1 MKDKIF
7 GVLQR
12 VGRSFM
18 LPIAILPVAGLLLG
32 IGGSFTNATMINAY
46 HLEAILGPGTLL
58 NGFLN
63 ILNSCGNVVFENL
76 PLLFAIGVAVGMAK
90 QEKEVAALAS
100 VIAFFIMHTAI
111 HALLVLSGRLVTAPE
126 VLDGAGNALAGMVGS
141 VEQTVGML
149 DGSVTKVLG
158 ISSLQMGVF
167 GGVIVGLGV
176 AALHNK
182 YYKIQLPQVLSFFGG
197 TRFVPI
203 VCSVAYIFVG
213 ILMYFVWPVI
223 QTGIYGLGALVN
235 SSGYVGTWIY
245 GIIERALIPFGL
257 HHVFYMP
264 FWQTAVGGQLE
275 VGGQMIYGAQ
285 NIFFA
290 QLAHVGEIAHFS
302 VNPGTRF
309 MTGKF
314 PFMIFGLPGAAL
326 AMYQVAKPEKKQAA
340 GGLLVSAA
348 LTAMLTGITEPL
360 EFTFIFVAP
369 FLYAV
374 HSVLAGAA
382 YMLMHILNVG
392 VGMTFSGG
400 IIDLVLFGI
409 LPGAG
414 KTSWYWIPVVGVA
427 YFAVYFFLFKFL
439 ILKFDLKTPGRD
451 DSEEVKLY
459 RRSDVDARKNSP
471 EGRAAVDERSQMI
484 LNGLGGRKNVVD
496 VDCCI
501 TRLRCTVNKPELVN
515 EALLKKTGAAGVI
528 KKGQGVQVIYGP
540 TVPNIKADLV
550 AYMPS
555 APDVEYQE
563 EESTAGNGAGSQ
575 ASGGQKTDMAGNPDA
590 GNKAAGSGA
599 EKADKKAPAGKK
611 VALYSPFTGKV
622 EPIEHAPDVTFAQKM
637 IGDGFMVMP
646 ASGEVLAPCDL
657 DVAFVFPTG
666 HAMGLKTAEG
676 TEFMLHIGVDTVKL
690 EGKGFEPQVKEG
702 DHVKR
707 GECLLKFDLE
717 YVKNNA
723 VSEACMVIYTA
734 LPEGAA
740 IVVPEERELKA
751 LDYAADLTGV

>member
-32 IGGSFTNATMINAY
+32 IGGSFTNATMIQAY
-46 HLEAILGPGTLL
+46 HLEAVLGPGTLL

-126 VLDGAGNALAGMVGS
+126 VMDAAGNALVGMVGS

-275 VGGQMIYGAQ
+275 VGGQMVYGAQ

-309 MTGKF
+309 MAGKF

-326 AMYQVAKPEKKQAA
+326 AMYQVSKPEKKQAA
-340 GGLLVSAA
+340 GGLLASAA

-382 YMLMHILNVG
+382 YMLMHIFGVG

-400 IIDLVLFGI
+400 IIDLALFGI

-414 KTSWYWIPVVGVA
+414 KTSWYWIPVVGAV
-427 YFAVYFFLFKFL
+427 YFAVYFFLFKYL

-459 RRSDVDARKNSP
+459 RRSDVDARKGAAGGQP
-471 EGRAAVDERSQMI
+471 AVDERSQMI

-515 EALLKKTGAAGVI
+515 EDILKKTGAAGVI

-555 APDVEYQE
+555 APDVEYHE
-563 EESTAGNGAGSQ
+563 EDMSGEEKTDAPNTAGRQESEKPLPKKPAAQ
-575 ASGGQKTDMAGNPDA
+575 AVG
-590 GNKAAGSGA
+590 
-599 EKADKKAPAGKK
+599 GKK
-611 VALYSPFTGKV
+611 VPLYSPFTGKV
-622 EPIEHAPDVTFAQKM
+622 ESIEHAPDVTFAQKM

-646 ASGEVLAPCDL
+646 ENGEVLAPCDL
-657 DVAFVFPTG
+657 EVAFVFPTG
-666 HAMGLKTAEG
+666 HAMGLKTTDG
-676 TEFMLHIGVDTVKL
+676 IEFMLHIGVDTVKL
-690 EGKGFEPQVKEG
+690 EGKGFEPQVKDG
-702 DHVKR
+702 DHIKR

-734 LPEGAA
+734 LPEGAS
-740 IVVPEERELKA
+740 IVVPEEKGLKA
-751 LDYAADLTGV
+751 LDYAADLVGI

>member
-32 IGGSFTNATMINAY
+32 IGGSFTNATMISAY
-46 HLEAILGPGTLL
+46 HLEAVLGPGTLL

-111 HALLVLSGRLVTAPE
+111 HALLVISGKLVTAPE
-126 VLDGAGNALAGMVGS
+126 MMDAAGNALAGVVGS

-176 AALHNK
+176 AALYNK

-223 QTGIYGLGALVN
+223 QNGIYSLGALVN

-275 VGGQMIYGAQ
+275 VAGQMVYGAQ

-290 QLAHVGEIAHFS
+290 QLGHMGEIAHFS

-326 AMYQVAKPEKKQAA
+326 AMYQVSKPEKKQAA
-340 GGLLVSAA
+340 GSLLASAA

-369 FLYAV
+369 FLYGV

-382 YMLMHILNVG
+382 YMLMHMLNVG

-400 IIDLVLFGI
+400 IIDLVMFGI
-409 LPGAG
+409 LPGAS
-414 KTSWYWIPVVGVA
+414 KTSWYWIPVVGAV
-427 YFAVYFFLFKFL
+427 YFVVYFFLFRFL

-459 RRSDVDARKNSP
+459 RRSDVNAKKQGAA
-471 EGRAAVDERSQMI
+471 EGQEAVDERSQMI
-484 LNGLGGRKNVVD
+484 LNGLGGKKNVVD

-501 TRLRCTVNKPELVN
+501 IRLRCTVSKPELVN
-515 EALLKKTGAAGVI
+515 EGILKKTGAAGVI
-528 KKGQGVQVIYGP
+528 KKGQGIQVIYGP

-550 AYMPS
+550 SYMAT
-555 APDVEYQE
+555 APDVEYHE
-563 EESTAGNGAGSQ
+563 ENDKKTAAPESSEADTGAGKNKGGSEKKA
-575 ASGGQKTDMAGNPDA
+575 ASGKRVP
-590 GNKAAGSGA
+590 
-599 EKADKKAPAGKK
+599 
-611 VALYSPFTGKV
+611 LYSPFNGKV
-622 EPIEHAPDVTFAQKM
+622 ESIEHAPDVTFAQKM

-646 ASGEVLAPCDL
+646 ANGEVLAPCDL

-666 HAMGLKTAEG
+666 HAVGLKTADG

-690 EGKGFEPQVKEG
+690 EGKGFEPLVKDG

-707 GECLLKFDLE
+707 GQKLMQFDLE

-734 LPEGAA
+734 LPEGAS
-740 IVVPEERELKA
+740 VEVPEEKEIKA
-751 LDYAADLTGV
+751 LDHAADLIGV

>member
-32 IGGSFTNATMINAY
+32 IGGSFTNGTMISAY
-46 HLEAILGPGTLL
+46 HLEGLLGPGTLL

-63 ILNSCGNVVFENL
+63 VLNSCGNVVFENL

-111 HALLVLSGRLVTAPE
+111 HTMLVLSGSLVTAPE
-126 VLDGAGNALAGMVGS
+126 VMDGAGNALAGMVGS

-182 YYKIQLPQVLSFFGG
+182 FYNIQLPQVLSFFGG

-203 VCSVAYIFVG
+203 ISSLVYIFVG

-290 QLAHVGEIAHFS
+290 QLGRMGEITHFS

-309 MTGKF
+309 MAGKF

-326 AMYQVAKPEKKQAA
+326 AMYQTAKPEKRQVA
-340 GGLLVSAA
+340 GGLLISAA
-348 LTAMLTGITEPL
+348 LTAMLTGITEPI

-400 IIDLVLFGI
+400 IIDLVMFGI
-409 LPGAG
+409 LPGAA
-414 KTSWYWIPVVGVA
+414 KTSWYWIPVVGVV
-427 YFAVYFFLFKFL
+427 YFAVYFLLFRFL

-459 RRSDVDARKNSP
+459 TRSDVNARKQAGE
-471 EGRAAVDERSQMI
+471 EGGAVEDERSRMI
-484 LNGLGGRKNVVD
+484 LNGLGGKKNVAD

-501 TRLRCTVNKPELVN
+501 TRLRCSVHKPELVN
-515 EALLKKTGAAGVI
+515 ETILKKTGAAGVI
-528 KKGQGVQVIYGP
+528 RKGQGVQVIYGP

-550 AYMPS
+550 RYMET
-555 APDVEYQE
+555 APNEEYHGGEEAEGQE
-563 EESTAGNGAGSQ
+563 KAGSKE
-575 ASGGQKTDMAGNPDA
+575 AAGSG
-590 GNKAAGSGA
+590 KAAGSGEA
-599 EKADKKAPAGKK
+599 ATRTGGDRTAAASRRTP
-611 VALYSPFTGKV
+611 LYSPFSGHV

-637 IGDGFMVMP
+637 IGDGYMVMP
-646 ASGEVLAPCDL
+646 SGGEVLAPCDCQ
-657 DVAFVFPTG
+657 VAFVFPTG
-666 HAMGLKTAEG
+666 HAVGLKAADG

-690 EGKGFEPQVKEG
+690 EGKGFEALVKEG
-702 DHVKR
+702 DS
-707 GECLLKFDLE
+707 LKKGDPMMRFDLAYIRE
-717 YVKNNA
+717 NA
-723 VSEACMVIYTA
+723 VSEACMVIFTA
-734 LPEGAA
+734 LPEGAS
-740 IVVPEERELKA
+740 IQVPEEKMIRA
-751 LDYAADLTGV
+751 LEHGADLLEA

>member
-32 IGGSFTNATMINAY
+32 IGGSFTNGTMISAY
-46 HLEAILGPGTLL
+46 HLEGLLGPGTLL

-63 ILNSCGNVVFENL
+63 VLNSCGNVVFENL

-111 HALLVLSGRLVTAPE
+111 HTMLVLSGSLVTAPE
-126 VLDGAGNALAGMVGS
+126 VMDGAGNALAGMVGS

-182 YYKIQLPQVLSFFGG
+182 FYNIQLPQVLSFFGG

-203 VCSVAYIFVG
+203 ISSLVYIFVG

-275 VGGQMIYGAQ
+275 VGGQMVYGAQ

-290 QLAHVGEIAHFS
+290 QLGRMGEIAHFS

-309 MTGKF
+309 MAGKF

-326 AMYQVAKPEKKQAA
+326 AMYQTAKPEKKQVA
-340 GGLLVSAA
+340 GGLLISAA
-348 LTAMLTGITEPL
+348 LTAMLTGITEPI

-400 IIDLVLFGI
+400 IIDLVMFGI
-409 LPGAG
+409 LPGAA
-414 KTSWYWIPVVGVA
+414 KTSWYWIPVVGVV
-427 YFAVYFFLFKFL
+427 YFAVYFLLFRFL

-459 RRSDVDARKNSP
+459 TRSDVNARKQAGE
-471 EGRAAVDERSQMI
+471 EGGAVEDERSRMI
-484 LNGLGGRKNVVD
+484 LNGLGGKKNVAD

-501 TRLRCTVNKPELVN
+501 TRLRCSVHKPELVN
-515 EALLKKTGAAGVI
+515 ETILKKTGAAGVI
-528 KKGQGVQVIYGP
+528 RKGQGVQVIYGP

-550 AYMPS
+550 RYMET
-555 APDVEYQE
+555 APNEEYHGGEEAEGQE
-563 EESTAGNGAGSQ
+563 KAGSKE
-575 ASGGQKTDMAGNPDA
+575 AAGSG
-590 GNKAAGSGA
+590 KAAGSGEA
-599 EKADKKAPAGKK
+599 ATRTGGDRTAAASRRTP
-611 VALYSPFTGKV
+611 LYSPFSGHV

-637 IGDGFMVMP
+637 IGDGYMVMP
-646 ASGEVLAPCDL
+646 SDGEVLAPCDCQ
-657 DVAFVFPTG
+657 VAFVFPTG
-666 HAMGLKTAEG
+666 HAVGLKAADG

-690 EGKGFEPQVKEG
+690 EGKGFEALVKEG
-702 DHVKR
+702 DS
-707 GECLLKFDLE
+707 LKKGDPMMRFDLAYIRE
-717 YVKNNA
+717 NA
-723 VSEACMVIYTA
+723 VSEACMVIFTA
-734 LPEGAA
+734 LPEGAS
-740 IVVPEERELKA
+740 IQVPEEKMIRA
-751 LDYAADLTGV
+751 LEHGADLLEA

>member
-32 IGGSFTNATMINAY
+32 IGGSFTNGTMISAY
-46 HLEAILGPGTLL
+46 HLEGLLGPGTML

-111 HALLVLSGRLVTAPE
+111 HALLVLSGRLVTAPQ
-126 VLDGAGNALAGMVGS
+126 VLDATGTALAGMVGS

-149 DGSVTKVLG
+149 EGSVTRVLG

-176 AALHNK
+176 AALHNRF
-182 YYKIQLPQVLSFFGG
+182 YNIQLPQVLSFFGG

-203 VCSVAYIFVG
+203 ISSLVYIFVG
-213 ILMYFVWPVI
+213 IVMYFVWPVI
-223 QTGIYGLGALVN
+223 QSGIYGLGALVN
-235 SSGYVGTWIY
+235 NSGYVGTWIY

-257 HHVFYMP
+257 HHVFYIP

-275 VGGQMIYGAQ
+275 VGGQMVYGAQ

-290 QLAHVGEIAHFS
+290 QLGRVGEIAHFS

-326 AMYQVAKPEKKQAA
+326 AMYHTARPEKRQVA
-340 GGLLVSAA
+340 GSLLVSAA

-382 YMLMHILNVG
+382 YMLMHMLNVG

-400 IIDLVLFGI
+400 IIDLVMFGI

-414 KTSWYWIPVVGVA
+414 KTSWYWIPVVGIV
-427 YFAVYFFLFKFL
+427 YFAVYYVLFKAL
-439 ILKFDLKTPGRD
+439 ILRFDLKTPGRD

-459 RRSDVDARKNSP
+459 TRKDVNARKQAG
-471 EGRAAVDERSQMI
+471 EAGGEDVVDERSRMI
-484 LNGLGGRKNVVD
+484 LNGLGGKNNVAD

-501 TRLRCTVNKPELVN
+501 TRLRCTVHKPELVD
-515 EALLKKTGAAGVI
+515 EELLKKTGAAGVI
-528 KKGQGVQVIYGP
+528 RKGQGVQVIYGP

-550 AYMPS
+550 RFMAT
-555 APDVEYQE
+555 APD
-563 EESTAGNGAGSQ
+563 SQ
-575 ASGGQKTDMAGNPDA
+575 GRRT
-590 GNKAAGSGA
+590 
-599 EKADKKAPAGKK
+599 
-611 VALYSPFTGKV
+611 ALYSPFSGRV
-622 EPIEHAPDVTFAQKM
+622 QSIEHAPDVTFAQKM
-637 IGDGFMVMP
+637 IGDGYMVMP
-646 ASGEVLAPCDL
+646 TDGQVLAPCDGQ
-657 DVAFVFPTG
+657 VVFVFPTG
-666 HAMGLKTAEG
+666 HAVGLKASDG

-690 EGKGFEPQVKEG
+690 EGKGFEALVKEG
-702 DHVKR
+702 DQVKK
-707 GECLLKFDLE
+707 GDKIMQFDLDYIRE
-717 YVKNNA
+717 HA
-723 VSEACMVIYTA
+723 VSEACMIIYTA

-740 IVVPEERELKA
+740 IQVPQEKEIRA
-751 LDYAADLTGV
+751 LDHGADLLEP

>member
-32 IGGSFTNATMINAY
+32 IGGSFTNGTMISAY
-46 HLEAILGPGTLL
+46 HLEAILGSGTVL
-58 NGFLN
+58 NGLLN
-63 ILNSCGNVVFENL
+63 ILNGCGSVIFDNL

-111 HALLVLSGRLVTAPE
+111 HAMLVLSGQLVTMSG
-126 VLDGAGNALAGMVGS
+126 VLDASGNAIAGAVGTL
-141 VEQTVGML
+141 EQTVGLL

-158 ISSLQMGVF
+158 ITSLQMGVF

-182 YYKIQLPQVLSFFGG
+182 FYNIQLPQVLSFFGG

-203 VCSVAYIFVG
+203 VCSLVYIFVG
-213 ILMYFVWPVI
+213 IAMYFVWPVI
-223 QTGIYGLGALVN
+223 QNGIYGLGALVN

-275 VGGQMIYGAQ
+275 VAGQMVYGAQ

-290 QLAHVGEIAHFS
+290 QLAHVGDIAHFS

-309 MTGKF
+309 MSGKF

-326 AMYQVAKPEKKQAA
+326 AMYQVAKPEKKQVA
-340 GGLLVSAA
+340 GGLLISAA
-348 LTAMLTGITEPL
+348 LTAMLTGITEPI

-400 IIDLVLFGI
+400 IIDLILFGI
-409 LPGAG
+409 LPGAA
-414 KTSWYWIPVVGVA
+414 KTSWYWIPVVGV
-427 YFAVYFFLFKFL
+427 VYFVVYFVLFRFL

-459 RRSDVDARKNSP
+459 RRSDVDAKKQ
-471 EGRAAVDERSQMI
+471 GAAGSSDELSAAI
-484 LNGLGGRKNVVD
+484 LNGLGGKKNVVD

-501 TRLRCTVNKPELVN
+501 TRLRCTIKKPELVN

-528 KKGQGVQVIYGP
+528 KKGTGVQVIYGP

-550 AYMPS
+550 AYMAT
-555 APDVEYQE
+555 APDVEYHVDEQPE
-563 EESTAGNGAGSQ
+563 EAKAEAVKEESTGKQ
-575 ASGGQKTDMAGNPDA
+575 AVKKTEA
-590 GNKAAGSGA
+590 S
-599 EKADKKAPAGKK
+599 EKQS
-611 VALYSPFTGKV
+611 LYSPFNGV
-622 EPIEHAPDVTFAQKM
+622 VQSIEKAPDPTFAQKM

-646 ASGEVLAPCDL
+646 TDGEVLAPCDA

-666 HAMGLKTAEG
+666 HAMGLKAADG

-690 EGKGFEPQVKEG
+690 EGKGFEVLVKDG
-702 DHVKR
+702 DHVKKGDR
-707 GECLLKFDLE
+707 LMKFDLAYIKE
-717 YVKNNA
+717 HA
-723 VSEACMVIYTA
+723 VSDACMIIFTA

-740 IVVPEERELKA
+740 IVVEEEKMIRA
-751 LDYAADLTGV
+751 LDHAADLMIP

>member
-32 IGGSFTNATMINAY
+32 IGGSFTNATMIQAY

-111 HALLVLSGRLVTAPE
+111 HALLVLSGRLVTVPE
-126 VLDGAGNALAGMVGS
+126 VMDGAGNVLAGMVGS

-203 VCSVAYIFVG
+203 ICSVAYIFVG

-340 GGLLVSAA
+340 GGLLISAA

-414 KTSWYWIPVVGVA
+414 KTSWYWIPVVGVI

-459 RRSDVDARKNSP
+459 RRSDVDARKNSADSQ
-471 EGRAAVDERSQMI
+471 AAVDERSQMI

-501 TRLRCTVNKPELVN
+501 TRLRCTVSKPELVN
-515 EALLKKTGAAGVI
+515 ETILKKTGAAGVI

-555 APDVEYQE
+555 APDVEYHE
-563 EESTAGNGAGSQ
+563 EESTEGST
-575 ASGGQKTDMAGNPDA
+575 AEGREAKNSTADMAGKADGSTAAKEN
-590 GNKAAGSGA
+590 NKAA
-599 EKADKKAPAGKK
+599 AGKTLS
-611 VALYSPFTGKV
+611 LYSPFTGKV
-622 EPIEHAPDVTFAQKM
+622 ESIEHAPDVTFAQKM

-646 ASGEVLAPCDL
+646 TSGEVLAPCDL

-666 HAMGLKTAEG
+666 HAMGLKTADG
-676 TEFMLHIGVDTVKL
+676 IEFMLHIGVDTVKL
-690 EGKGFEPQVKEG
+690 EGKGFEPQVKDG
-702 DHVKR
+702 AHVKR

-723 VSEACMVIYTA
+723 VSSACMVIYTA
-734 LPEGAA
+734 LPEGAS
-740 IVVPEERELKA
+740 VTVPEERELQA
-751 LDYAADLTGV
+751 LDHAADLTGI

>member
-32 IGGSFTNATMINAY
+32 IGGSFTNGTMISAY
-46 HLEAILGPGTLL
+46 HLEGLLGPGTML

-111 HALLVLSGRLVTAPE
+111 HALLVLSGRLVTAPQ
-126 VLDGAGNALAGMVGS
+126 VLDATGTALAGMVGS

-149 DGSVTKVLG
+149 EGSVTRVLG

-176 AALHNK
+176 AALHNRF
-182 YYKIQLPQVLSFFGG
+182 YNIQLPQVLSFFGG

-203 VCSVAYIFVG
+203 ISSLVYIFVG
-213 ILMYFVWPVI
+213 IVMYFVWPVI
-223 QTGIYGLGALVN
+223 QSGIYGLGALVN
-235 SSGYVGTWIY
+235 NSGYVGTWIY

-257 HHVFYMP
+257 HHVFYIP

-275 VGGQMIYGAQ
+275 VGGQMVYGAQ

-290 QLAHVGEIAHFS
+290 QLGRVGEIAHFS

-326 AMYQVAKPEKKQAA
+326 AMYHTARPEKRQVA
-340 GGLLVSAA
+340 GSLLVSAA

-382 YMLMHILNVG
+382 YMLMHMLNVG

-400 IIDLVLFGI
+400 IIDLVMFGI

-414 KTSWYWIPVVGVA
+414 KTSWYWIPVVGI
-427 YFAVYFFLFKFL
+427 VYFVVYYVLFKAL
-439 ILKFDLKTPGRD
+439 ILRFDLKTPGRD

-459 RRSDVDARKNSP
+459 TRKDVNARKQAG
-471 EGRAAVDERSQMI
+471 EAGGEDVVDERSRMI
-484 LNGLGGRKNVVD
+484 LNGLGGKNNVAD

-501 TRLRCTVNKPELVN
+501 TRLRCTVHKPELVD
-515 EALLKKTGAAGVI
+515 EELLKKTGAAGVI
-528 KKGQGVQVIYGP
+528 RKGQGVQVIYGP

-550 AYMPS
+550 RFMAT
-555 APDVEYQE
+555 APD
-563 EESTAGNGAGSQ
+563 SQ
-575 ASGGQKTDMAGNPDA
+575 GRRT
-590 GNKAAGSGA
+590 
-599 EKADKKAPAGKK
+599 
-611 VALYSPFTGKV
+611 ALYSPFSGRV
-622 EPIEHAPDVTFAQKM
+622 QSIEHAPDVTFAQKM
-637 IGDGFMVMP
+637 IGDGYMVMP
-646 ASGEVLAPCDL
+646 TDGQVLAPCDGQ
-657 DVAFVFPTG
+657 VAFVFPTG
-666 HAMGLKTAEG
+666 HAVGLKASDG

-690 EGKGFEPQVKEG
+690 EGKGFEALVKEG
-702 DHVKR
+702 DQVKK
-707 GECLLKFDLE
+707 GDKIMQFDLDYIRE
-717 YVKNNA
+717 HA
-723 VSEACMVIYTA
+723 VSEACMIIYTA

-740 IVVPEERELKA
+740 IQVPQEKEIRA
-751 LDYAADLTGV
+751 LDHGADLLEP

>member
-32 IGGSFTNATMINAY
+32 IGGSFTNATMISAY
-46 HLEAILGPGTLL
+46 HLEAILGPGTVL

-63 ILNSCGNVVFENL
+63 ILNNCGNGVFENL

-90 QEKEVAALAS
+90 KEKEVAALAS

-111 HALLVLSGRLVTAPE
+111 HAMLVLFGKVTVAPA
-126 VLDGAGNALAGMVGS
+126 VMDGAGLPLSDMIGS

-149 DGSVTKVLG
+149 EGSVTKVLG

-167 GGVIVGLGV
+167 GGVIVGIGV

-182 YYKIQLPQVLSFFGG
+182 YYNIQLPQVLSFFGG

-203 VCSVAYIFVG
+203 ISSLVYIFVG
-213 ILMYFVWPVI
+213 IFMYFVWPVI
-223 QTGIYGLGALVN
+223 QNGIYGLGALVN
-235 SSGYVGTWIY
+235 NSGYAGTWIY

-275 VGGQMIYGAQ
+275 VAGQMVYGAQ

-290 QLAHVGEIAHFS
+290 QLANVGEIAHFS

-326 AMYQVAKPEKKQAA
+326 AMYKTAKAEKRQVA
-340 GGLLVSAA
+340 GGLLLSAA

-369 FLYAV
+369 FLYAI

-409 LPGAG
+409 LPGAA

-427 YFAVYFFLFKFL
+427 YFGVYFFLFRFL
-439 ILKFDLKTPGRD
+439 ILKYDLKTPGRD
-451 DSEEVKLY
+451 DNEEVKLY
-459 RRSDVDARKNSP
+459 VRSDVNAKKAAASAGGMGSSP
-471 EGRAAVDERSQMI
+471 DDERSRMI
-484 LNGLGGRKNVVD
+484 LNGLGGKKNVAD

-501 TRLRCTVNKPELVN
+501 TRLRCTVNKPELVS
-515 EALLKKTGAAGVI
+515 EDLLKKTGAAGVI
-528 KKGQGVQVIYGP
+528 RKGQGIQVIYGP
-540 TVPNIKADLV
+540 TVPNIKANLV
-550 AYMPS
+550 AYMDY
-555 APDVEYQE
+555 APDVEYHGE
-563 EESTAGNGAGSQ
+563 EESQ
-575 ASGGQKTDMAGNPDA
+575 A
-590 GNKAAGSGA
+590 GA
-599 EKADKKAPAGKK
+599 EKEPVKAEAAAGANAQAAETKASSK
-611 VALYSPFTGKV
+611 RVPLYSPFNGRV
-622 EPIEHAPDVTFAQKM
+622 EPIEHAPDITFAQKM

-646 ASGEVLAPCDL
+646 SDGQVLAPCDCE
-657 DVAFVFPTG
+657 VAFVFPTK
-666 HAMGLKTAEG
+666 HAVGLKSADG
-676 TEFMLHIGVDTVKL
+676 MEFMLHIGVDTVKL
-690 EGKGFEPQVKEG
+690 EGKGFEAFVKDGDQVKKG
-702 DHVKR
+702 DR
-707 GECLLKFDLE
+707 LMTFDLA
-717 YVKNNA
+717 YVKEHA
-723 VSEACMVIYTA
+723 VSEACMIIYTV
-734 LPEGAA
+734 LPQGASIAVEEEKA
-740 IVVPEERELKA
+740 IKA
-751 LDYAADLTGV
+751 LDHGADLLLP

>member
-32 IGGSFTNATMINAY
+32 IGGSFTNGTMISAY
-46 HLEAILGPGTLL
+46 HLEGILGSGTLL

-63 ILNSCGNVVFENL
+63 ILNSCGNVIFENL

-90 QEKEVAALAS
+90 KEKEVAALAS

-111 HALLVLSGRLVTAPE
+111 HALLVLSGRLVTVTE
-126 VLDGAGNALAGMVGS
+126 VMDASGAVAGIVGS

-182 YYKIQLPQVLSFFGG
+182 YYNIQLPQVLSFFGG

-203 VCSVAYIFVG
+203 ISSLVYIFVG
-213 ILMYFVWPVI
+213 ILMYFIWPVI
-223 QTGIYGLGALVN
+223 QNGIYGLGALVN

-290 QLAHVGEIAHFS
+290 QLANVGEIAHFS

-326 AMYQVAKPEKKQAA
+326 AMYRVAKPEKKQVA
-340 GGLLVSAA
+340 GGLLLSAA

-369 FLYAV
+369 FLYAI

-409 LPGAG
+409 LPGAA

-427 YFAVYFFLFKFL
+427 YFAVYYFLFQFL
-439 ILKFDLKTPGRD
+439 IVKFDLKTPGRD

-459 RRSDVDARKNSP
+459 VRSDVNAKKA
-471 EGRAAVDERSQMI
+471 GAAAQPGGGSATDERSQMI
-484 LNGLGGRKNVVD
+484 LNGLGGKKNVVD

-501 TRLRCTVNKPELVN
+501 TRLRCTVAKPELVN
-515 EALLKKTGAAGVI
+515 DGILKKTGAAGVV
-528 KKGQGVQVIYGP
+528 KKGQGIQVIYGP

-550 AYMPS
+550 AYMDH
-555 APDVEYQE
+555 APDVEYHE
-563 EESTAGNGAGSQ
+563 EEKLTDSQGTDGNGAKQEDSF
-575 ASGGQKTDMAGNPDA
+575 GGLEESKT
-590 GNKAAGSGA
+590 GSGA
-599 EKADKKAPAGKK
+599 GKTR
-611 VALYSPFTGKV
+611 VPLYSPFNGLIQS
-622 EPIEHAPDVTFAQKM
+622 IEKAPDVTFAQKM

-646 ASGEVLAPCDL
+646 VDGQVLAPCDGE
-657 DVAFVFPTG
+657 VAFVFPTK
-666 HAMGLKTAEG
+666 HAVGLKSSDG

-690 EGKGFEPQVKEG
+690 EGNGFEALVKDGDQVKKG
-702 DHVKR
+702 DR
-707 GECLLKFDLE
+707 LMNFDLA
-717 YVKNNA
+717 YVKEHA

-740 IVVPEERELKA
+740 VLVEEEKELRA
-751 LDYAADLTGV
+751 LDHGADLLLP

>member
-32 IGGSFTNATMINAY
+32 FGSSFTNATMISTY
-46 HLEAILGPGTLL
+46 HLEAILGEGTLL
-58 NGFLN
+58 NSFLS
-63 ILNSCGNVVFENL
+63 ILNSCGSVIFDNL

-90 QEKEVAALAS
+90 QEKEVAGLAS

-111 HALLVLSGRLVTAPE
+111 HSMLVLSGKVVTVPA
-126 VLDGAGNALAGMVGS
+126 VMDASGAAVAGVVGS

-158 ISSLQMGVF
+158 ITSLQMGVF

-182 YYKIQLPQVLSFFGG
+182 YYNIQLPQVLSFFAG

-203 VCSVAYIFVG
+203 VCSVVYILVG
-213 ILMYFVWPVI
+213 IAMYFVWPVI
-223 QTGIYGLGALVN
+223 QTGIYSLGDLVN
-235 SSGYVGTWIY
+235 GSGYIGTWIY

-275 VGGQMIYGAQ
+275 VAGQTVYGAQ

-290 QLAHVGEIAHFS
+290 ELANLGTIQHFS

-326 AMYQVAKPEKKQAA
+326 AMYKVAKPEKKKVA
-340 GGLLVSAA
+340 GGLLISAA
-348 LTAMLTGITEPL
+348 LTAMLTGITEPI

-374 HSVLAGAA
+374 HSVLAGAS
-382 YMLMHILNVG
+382 YMIMHILNVG

-400 IIDLVLFGI
+400 IIDLVMFGI
-409 LPGAG
+409 LPGAD
-414 KTSWYWIPVVGVA
+414 KTSWYWIPIVGV
-427 YFAVYFFLFKFL
+427 VYFVVYYFLFKFL

-459 RRSDVDARKNSP
+459 RRSDVNARKAAA
-471 EGRAAVDERSQMI
+471 EGGAVTDERSEMI
-484 LNGLGGRKNVVD
+484 LNGLGGKKNVVD

-501 TRLRCTVNKPELVN
+501 TRLRCTINKPELVD
-515 EALLKKTGAAGVI
+515 EVLLKKTGAAGVI
-528 KKGQGVQVIYGP
+528 KKGTGVQVIYGP

-550 AYMPS
+550 AYMAT
-555 APDVEYQE
+555 APDVEYHGEPEQTAAEQE
-563 EESTAGNGAGSQ
+563 NVAAGNAAANSAGA
-575 ASGGQKTDMAGNPDA
+575 AEANTVAGGDA
-590 GNKAAGSGA
+590 AA
-599 EKADKKAPAGKK
+599 KPAGKK
-611 VALYSPFTGKV
+611 VALYSPFQGKV
-622 EPIEHAPDVTFAQKM
+622 ESIEHAPDETFAQKM

-646 ASGEVLAPCDL
+646 TSGEVVAPCDAE
-657 DVAFVFPTG
+657 VAFVFPTK
-666 HAMGLKTAEG
+666 HAIGMKTEDG
-676 TEFMLHIGVDTVKL
+676 MEFMFHIGVDTVKL
-690 EGKGFEPQVKEG
+690 DGQGFEVFVKDG
-702 DHVKR
+702 DKVKK
-707 GECLLKFDLE
+707 GDKLMQFDVAYIKE
-717 YVKNNA
+717 HA
-723 VSEACMVIYTA
+723 VSEACMIIFTA
-734 LPEGAA
+734 LPGDGR
-740 IVVPEERELKA
+740 IQVPEEKEVKL
-751 LDYAADLTGV
+751 LDHAADLILS

>member
-32 IGGSFTNATMINAY
+32 IGGSFTNATMISAY
-46 HLEAILGPGTLL
+46 HLEAVLGPGTLL

-111 HALLVLSGRLVTAPE
+111 HALLVLSGRLVTASE
-126 VLDGAGNALAGMVGS
+126 VMDGAGNALAGMVGS
-141 VEQTVGML
+141 VEMTVGML

-213 ILMYFVWPVI
+213 ILMYFIWPVI

-309 MTGKF
+309 MAGKF

-340 GGLLVSAA
+340 GGLLISAA

-414 KTSWYWIPVVGVA
+414 KTSWYWIPVVGVV
-427 YFAVYFFLFKFL
+427 YFVVYFFLFKYL

-459 RRSDVDARKNSP
+459 RRSDVDARKGGTS
-471 EGRAAVDERSQMI
+471 GAAAMDERSQMI

-515 EALLKKTGAAGVI
+515 EGILKKTGAAGVI

-550 AYMPS
+550 AYLPS
-555 APDVEYQE
+555 APDVEYHE
-563 EESTAGNGAGSQ
+563 EENETAGNEAGQSTAPENTSAKNQ
-575 ASGGQKTDMAGNPDA
+575 ADGGSAARNSE
-590 GNKAAGSGA
+590 GNKTKG
-599 EKADKKAPAGKK
+599 GKT
-611 VALYSPFTGKV
+611 VSLYSPFTGRV
-622 EPIEHAPDVTFAQKM
+622 ESIEHAPDVTFAQKM

-646 ASGEVLAPCDL
+646 ENGEVLAPCDV

-666 HAMGLKTAEG
+666 HAMGLKTADG
-676 TEFMLHIGVDTVKL
+676 VEFMLHIGVDTVKL
-690 EGKGFEPQVKEG
+690 EGKGFEPQVKDG

-717 YVKNNA
+717 YVKENA

-740 IVVPEERELKA
+740 VVVPEEKELKA
-751 LDYAADLTGV
+751 LDYAADLRGM

>member
-32 IGGSFTNATMINAY
+32 IGGSFTNATMISAY
-46 HLEAILGPGTLL
+46 HLESVLGPGTLL

-111 HALLVLSGRLVTAPE
+111 HALLVLSGKLVTAPE
-126 VLDGAGNALAGMVGS
+126 MMDAAGNALAGVVGS

-203 VCSVAYIFVG
+203 VCSVVYIFVG

-223 QTGIYGLGALVN
+223 QNGIYGLGALVN

-275 VGGQMIYGAQ
+275 VAGQMVYGAQ

-290 QLAHVGEIAHFS
+290 QLGHMGEIAHFS

-326 AMYQVAKPEKKQAA
+326 AMYQVSKPEKKQAA
-340 GGLLVSAA
+340 GSLLASAA

-369 FLYAV
+369 FLYGV

-400 IIDLVLFGI
+400 IIDLVMFGI
-409 LPGAG
+409 LPGAA

-427 YFAVYFFLFKFL
+427 YFAVYFFLFRFL

-459 RRSDVDARKNSP
+459 RRSDVNAKKQ
-471 EGRAAVDERSQMI
+471 GAADGQSETDERSQMI

-515 EALLKKTGAAGVI
+515 EGILKKTGAAGVI

-555 APDVEYQE
+555 APDVEYHE
-563 EESTAGNGAGSQ
+563 EESGAKDKVE
-575 ASGGQKTDMAGNPDA
+575 ANKETDA
-590 GNKAAGSGA
+590 GQSANTGSSEKKAAS
-599 EKADKKAPAGKK
+599 GKK
-611 VALYSPFTGKV
+611 VPLYSPFNGKV
-622 EPIEHAPDVTFAQKM
+622 ESIEHAPDVTFAQKM

-646 ASGEVLAPCDL
+646 VNGEVLAPCDV

-666 HAMGLKTAEG
+666 HAVGLKTADG
-676 TEFMLHIGVDTVKL
+676 IEFMLHIGVDTVKL
-690 EGKGFEPQVKEG
+690 EGKGFEPLVKDG

-707 GECLLKFDLE
+707 GESLMRFDLD
-717 YVKNNA
+717 YVRENA

-734 LPEGAA
+734 LPQGAA
-740 IVVPEERELKA
+740 VEVPEEKDIKA
-751 LDYAADLTGV
+751 LDHVADLTGM

>member
-32 IGGSFTNATMINAY
+32 IGGSFTNGTMINAY
-46 HLEAILGPGTLL
+46 HLEALLGPGTLL

-203 VCSVAYIFVG
+203 VSSVVYIFVG
-213 ILMYFVWPVI
+213 IAMYFVWPVI
-223 QTGIYGLGALVN
+223 QNGIYGLGALVN

-275 VGGQMIYGAQ
+275 VAGQMVYGAQ

-290 QLAHVGEIAHFS
+290 QLGHMGEIAHFS

-340 GGLLVSAA
+340 GSLLMSAA

-382 YMLMHILNVG
+382 YMFMHILNVG

-400 IIDLVLFGI
+400 IIDLTLFGI
-409 LPGAG
+409 LPGAA
-414 KTSWYWIPVVGVA
+414 KTSWYWIPVVGAVYFVV
-427 YFAVYFFLFKFL
+427 YFAVFKYL

-459 RRSDVDARKNSP
+459 RRSDVDARKQGSGS
-471 EGRAAVDERSQMI
+471 EKDAVDERSQRI
-484 LNGLGGRKNVVD
+484 LDGLGGKKNVVD

-501 TRLRCTVNKPELVN
+501 TRLRCTVNKPELVS
-515 EALLKKTGAAGVI
+515 ESILKETGAAGVI
-528 KKGQGVQVIYGP
+528 RKGQGVQVIYGP

-550 AYMPS
+550 SYMAT
-555 APDVEYQE
+555 APDVEYHGEQE
-563 EESTAGNGAGSQ
+563 AGKKESGAGSE
-575 ASGGQKTDMAGNPDA
+575 ASKGKASSPDGAVGGE
-590 GNKAAGSGA
+590 KAASGA
-599 EKADKKAPAGKK
+599 EAGKK
-611 VALYSPFTGKV
+611 IPLYSPFNGRV

-646 ASGEVLAPCDL
+646 TDGEVLAPCDV

-666 HAMGLKTAEG
+666 HAVGLKTSDG
-676 TEFMLHIGVDTVKL
+676 LEFMLHIGVDTVKL
-690 EGKGFEPQVKEG
+690 EGKGFEPLVKDG

-707 GECLLKFDLE
+707 GEPLMRFDLE
-717 YVKNNA
+717 YVKANA
-723 VSEACMVIYTA
+723 VSEACMIIYTA
-734 LPEGAA
+734 LPAGAA
-740 IVVPEERELKA
+740 IQVPQEKEIRA
-751 LDYAADLTGV
+751 LDHAANLMGV

>member
-32 IGGSFTNATMINAY
+32 IGGSFTNETMISAY
-46 HLEAILGPGTLL
+46 HLEKILGQGTLL
-58 NGFLN
+58 NSFLN
-63 ILNSCGNVVFENL
+63 ILNSCGSVVFDNL
-76 PLLFAIGVAVGMAK
+76 PLLFAIGVAIGMAK

-111 HALLVLSGRLVTAPE
+111 NAMLVLNGKLVTVPG
-126 VLDGAGNALAGMVGS
+126 VVDGSGNAIAGMVGS
-141 VEQTVGML
+141 VQQTIGML
-149 DGSVTKVLG
+149 DGSVTQVLG
-158 ISSLQMGVF
+158 ITSLQMGVF

-182 YYKIQLPQVLSFFGG
+182 FYNIQLPQVLSFFGG

-203 VCSVAYIFVG
+203 ISSVVYIFVG

-223 QTGIYGLGALVN
+223 QNGIYSLGALVN

-275 VGGQMIYGAQ
+275 VAGDMVYGAQ

-290 QLAHVGEIAHFS
+290 QLAHMGEIDHFS

-326 AMYQVAKPEKKQAA
+326 AMYRVAKPEKKKVA
-340 GGLLVSAA
+340 GGLLLSAA
-348 LTAMLTGITEPL
+348 LTAMLTGITEPI

-374 HSVLAGAA
+374 HSVLAGAS
-382 YMLMHILNVG
+382 YMIMHILNVG

-400 IIDLVLFGI
+400 IIDLVMFGI
-409 LPGAG
+409 LPGAA
-414 KTSWYWIPVVGVA
+414 KTSWYWIPVVGV
-427 YFAVYFFLFKFL
+427 VYFVVYYFLFKFL

-451 DSEEVKLY
+451 DNAEVKLY
-459 RRSDVDARKNSP
+459 RRSDVNARKQAQADGS
-471 EGRAAVDERSQMI
+471 AVEDERSEMI
-484 LNGLGGRKNVVD
+484 LNGLGGKKNVVD

-501 TRLRCTVNKPELVN
+501 TRLRCTVNKPELVD
-515 EALLKKTGAAGVI
+515 EALLKATGAAGVI
-528 KKGQGVQVIYGP
+528 KKGQGIQVIYGP

-550 AYMPS
+550 AYMAT
-555 APDVEYQE
+555 APDVEYHGE
-563 EESTAGNGAGSQ
+563 AKAENA
-575 ASGGQKTDMAGNPDA
+575 DA
-590 GNKAAGSGA
+590 A
-599 EKADKKAPAGKK
+599 ADKKDESKAEAPAVKEAANK
-611 VALYSPFTGKV
+611 VALYSPFDGV
-622 EPIEHAPDVTFAQKM
+622 AESIENAPDETFAQKM
-637 IGDGFMVMP
+637 IGDGYMVMP
-646 ASGEVLAPCDL
+646 ESGKVLAPCD
-657 DVAFVFPTG
+657 AEITFVFPTG
-666 HAMGLKTAEG
+666 HAVGLKTEDG
-676 TEFMLHIGVDTVKL
+676 VEFMLHVGVDTVKL
-690 EGKGFEPQVKEG
+690 EGKGFEPAVKEG
-702 DHVKR
+702 DHVKK
-707 GECLLKFDLE
+707 GDKLMDFDLA
-717 YVKNNA
+717 YVKENA
-723 VSEACMVIYTA
+723 VSEACMIIFTTVPDGAFIQV
-734 LPEGAA
+734 EGKKK
-740 IVVPEERELKA
+740 VQA
-751 LDYAADLTGV
+751 LDHAADLCY

>member
-126 VLDGAGNALAGMVGS
+126 VMDGAGNALAGMVGS

-213 ILMYFVWPVI
+213 ILMYFVWPMI

-414 KTSWYWIPVVGVA
+414 KTSWYWIPVVGAA
-427 YFAVYFFLFKFL
+427 YFAVYFLLFKFL

-459 RRSDVDARKNSP
+459 RRSDVDARKNSADSQ
-471 EGRAAVDERSQMI
+471 AAVDERSQMI

-515 EALLKKTGAAGVI
+515 EGILKKTGAAGVI

-550 AYMPS
+550 AYLPS
-555 APDVEYQE
+555 APDVEYHE
-563 EESTAGNGAGSQ
+563 EESAAAGQAQKDSAAGNAKEGQALKESAANTAGNPNG
-575 ASGGQKTDMAGNPDA
+575 
-590 GNKAAGSGA
+590 
-599 EKADKKAPAGKK
+599 GKK
-611 VALYSPFTGKV
+611 VALYSPFTGRV
-622 EPIEHAPDVTFAQKM
+622 ESIEHAPDVTFAQKM

-646 ASGEVLAPCDL
+646 VDGKVLAPCDV

-666 HAMGLKTAEG
+666 HAMGLKTADG

-690 EGKGFEPQVKEG
+690 EGKGFEPQVKDGE
-702 DHVKR
+702 HVKR

-717 YVKNNA
+717 YVRNHA

-734 LPEGAA
+734 LPEGAS
-740 IVVPEERELKA
+740 VLVPEERELKA
-751 LDYAADLTGV
+751 LDYAADLMGV

>member
-32 IGGSFTNATMINAY
+32 IGGSFTNATMISAY
-46 HLEAILGPGTLL
+46 HLEAILGPGTVL

-63 ILNSCGNVVFENL
+63 ILNNCGNVVFENL

-90 QEKEVAALAS
+90 KEKEVAALAS

-111 HALLVLSGRLVTAPE
+111 HAMLVLFGKVTVAPA
-126 VLDGAGNALAGMVGS
+126 VMDGAGLPLSDMIGS

-149 DGSVTKVLG
+149 EGSVTKVLG

-167 GGVIVGLGV
+167 GGVIVGIGV

-182 YYKIQLPQVLSFFGG
+182 YYNIQLPQVLSFFGG

-203 VCSVAYIFVG
+203 ISSLVYIFVG
-213 ILMYFVWPVI
+213 IFMYFVWPVI
-223 QTGIYGLGALVN
+223 QNGIYGLGALVN
-235 SSGYVGTWIY
+235 NSGYAGTWIY

-275 VGGQMIYGAQ
+275 VAGQMVYGAQ

-290 QLAHVGEIAHFS
+290 QLANVGEIAHFS

-326 AMYQVAKPEKKQAA
+326 AMYKTAKAEKRQVA
-340 GGLLVSAA
+340 GGLLLSAA

-369 FLYAV
+369 FLYAI

-409 LPGAG
+409 LPGAA

-427 YFAVYFFLFKFL
+427 YFGVYFFLFRFL
-439 ILKFDLKTPGRD
+439 ILKYDLKTPGRD
-451 DSEEVKLY
+451 DNEEVKLY
-459 RRSDVDARKNSP
+459 VRSDVNAKKAAASAGGMGSSP
-471 EGRAAVDERSQMI
+471 DDERSRMI
-484 LNGLGGRKNVVD
+484 LNGLGGKKNVAD

-501 TRLRCTVNKPELVN
+501 TRLRCTVNKPELVS
-515 EALLKKTGAAGVI
+515 EDLLKKTGAAGVI
-528 KKGQGVQVIYGP
+528 RKGQGIQVIYGP
-540 TVPNIKADLV
+540 TVPNIKANLV
-550 AYMPS
+550 AYMDY
-555 APDVEYQE
+555 APDVEYHGE
-563 EESTAGNGAGSQ
+563 EESQ
-575 ASGGQKTDMAGNPDA
+575 A
-590 GNKAAGSGA
+590 GA
-599 EKADKKAPAGKK
+599 EKEPVKAEAAAGANAQAAETKASSK
-611 VALYSPFTGKV
+611 RVPLYSPFNGRV
-622 EPIEHAPDVTFAQKM
+622 EPIEHAPDITFAQKM

-646 ASGEVLAPCDL
+646 SDGQVLAPCDCE
-657 DVAFVFPTG
+657 VAFVFPTK
-666 HAMGLKTAEG
+666 HAVGLKSADG
-676 TEFMLHIGVDTVKL
+676 MEFMLHIGVDTVKL
-690 EGKGFEPQVKEG
+690 EGKGFEAFVKDGDQVKKG
-702 DHVKR
+702 D
-707 GECLLKFDLE
+707 CLMTFDLA
-717 YVKNNA
+717 YVKEHA
-723 VSEACMVIYTA
+723 VSEACMIIYTA
-734 LPEGAA
+734 LPQGASIAVEEEKA
-740 IVVPEERELKA
+740 IKA
-751 LDYAADLTGV
+751 LDHGADLLLP

>member
-32 IGGSFTNATMINAY
+32 IGGSFTNGTMISAY
-46 HLEAILGPGTLL
+46 HLEGLLGPGTML

-111 HALLVLSGRLVTAPE
+111 HALLVLSGRLVTAPQ
-126 VLDGAGNALAGMVGS
+126 VMDATGTALAGMVGS

-149 DGSVTKVLG
+149 EGSVTRVLG

-176 AALHNK
+176 AALHNRF
-182 YYKIQLPQVLSFFGG
+182 YNIQLPQVLSFFGG

-203 VCSVAYIFVG
+203 ISSLVYIFVG
-213 ILMYFVWPVI
+213 IVMYFVWPVI
-223 QTGIYGLGALVN
+223 QSGIYGLGALVN
-235 SSGYVGTWIY
+235 NSGYVGTWIY

-257 HHVFYMP
+257 HHVFYIP

-275 VGGQMIYGAQ
+275 VGGQMVYGAQ

-290 QLAHVGEIAHFS
+290 QLGRVGEIAHFS

-326 AMYQVAKPEKKQAA
+326 AMYHTARPEKRQVA
-340 GGLLVSAA
+340 GSLLVSAA

-382 YMLMHILNVG
+382 YMLMHMLNVG

-400 IIDLVLFGI
+400 IIDLVMFGI

-414 KTSWYWIPVVGVA
+414 KTSWYWIPVVGI
-427 YFAVYFFLFKFL
+427 VYFVVYYVLFKAL
-439 ILKFDLKTPGRD
+439 ILRFDLKTPGRD

-459 RRSDVDARKNSP
+459 TRKDVNARKQAG
-471 EGRAAVDERSQMI
+471 EAGGEDVVDERSRMI
-484 LNGLGGRKNVVD
+484 LNGLGGKNNVAD

-501 TRLRCTVNKPELVN
+501 TRLRCTVHKPELVD
-515 EALLKKTGAAGVI
+515 EELLKKTGAAGVI
-528 KKGQGVQVIYGP
+528 RKGQGVQVIYGP

-550 AYMPS
+550 RFMAT
-555 APDVEYQE
+555 APD
-563 EESTAGNGAGSQ
+563 SQ
-575 ASGGQKTDMAGNPDA
+575 GRRT
-590 GNKAAGSGA
+590 
-599 EKADKKAPAGKK
+599 
-611 VALYSPFTGKV
+611 ALYSPFSGRV
-622 EPIEHAPDVTFAQKM
+622 QSIEHAPDVTFAQKM
-637 IGDGFMVMP
+637 IGDGYMVMP
-646 ASGEVLAPCDL
+646 TDGQVLAPCDGQ
-657 DVAFVFPTG
+657 VAFVFPTN
-666 HAMGLKTAEG
+666 HAVGLKASDG

-690 EGKGFEPQVKEG
+690 EGKGFEALVKEG
-702 DHVKR
+702 DQVKK
-707 GECLLKFDLE
+707 GDKIMQFDLDYIRE
-717 YVKNNA
+717 HA
-723 VSEACMVIYTA
+723 VSEACMIIYTA

-740 IVVPEERELKA
+740 IQVPQEKEIRA
-751 LDYAADLTGV
+751 LDHGADLLEP

>member
-32 IGGSFTNATMINAY
+32 IGGSFTNATMISAY
-46 HLEAILGPGTLL
+46 HLEAILGPGTVL

-63 ILNSCGNVVFENL
+63 ILNNCGNVVFENL

-90 QEKEVAALAS
+90 KEKEVAALAS

-111 HALLVLSGRLVTAPE
+111 HAMLVLFGKVTAAPA
-126 VLDGAGNALAGMVGS
+126 VMDGAGLPLADMIGS

-149 DGSVTKVLG
+149 EGSVTKVLG

-182 YYKIQLPQVLSFFGG
+182 YYNIQLPQVLSFFGG

-203 VCSVAYIFVG
+203 ISSLVYIFVG
-213 ILMYFVWPVI
+213 IFMYFVWPVI
-223 QTGIYGLGALVN
+223 QNGIYGLGALVN
-235 SSGYVGTWIY
+235 NSGYAGTWIY

-275 VGGQMIYGAQ
+275 VAGQMVYGAQ

-290 QLAHVGEIAHFS
+290 QLANVGEIAHFS

-326 AMYQVAKPEKKQAA
+326 AMYKTAKAEKRQVA
-340 GGLLVSAA
+340 GGLLLSAA

-369 FLYAV
+369 FLYAI

-409 LPGAG
+409 LPGAA
-414 KTSWYWIPVVGVA
+414 KTSWYWIPVVGVV
-427 YFAVYFFLFKFL
+427 YFGVYFFLFRFL
-439 ILKFDLKTPGRD
+439 ILKYDLKTPGRD
-451 DSEEVKLY
+451 DNEEVKLY
-459 RRSDVDARKNSP
+459 VRSDVNAKKAAASAGGMGSSP
-471 EGRAAVDERSQMI
+471 EDERSQMI
-484 LNGLGGRKNVVD
+484 LNGLGGKKNVAD

-501 TRLRCTVNKPELVN
+501 TRLRCTVNKPELVS
-515 EALLKKTGAAGVI
+515 EDLLKKTGAAGVI
-528 KKGQGVQVIYGP
+528 RKGQGIQVIYGP
-540 TVPNIKADLV
+540 TVPNIKANLV
-550 AYMPS
+550 AYMDY
-555 APDVEYQE
+555 APDVEYHE
-563 EESTAGNGAGSQ
+563 EEEGQTGAGKEPVK
-575 ASGGQKTDMAGNPDA
+575 AEA
-590 GNKAAGSGA
+590 AAGANAQAA
-599 EKADKKAPAGKK
+599 ETKAPSKR
-611 VALYSPFTGKV
+611 VPLYSPFNGRV
-622 EPIEHAPDVTFAQKM
+622 EPIEHAPDITFAQKM

-646 ASGEVLAPCDL
+646 SDGQVLAPCDCE
-657 DVAFVFPTG
+657 VAFVFPTK
-666 HAMGLKTAEG
+666 HAVGLKSADG
-676 TEFMLHIGVDTVKL
+676 MEFMLHIGVDTVKL
-690 EGKGFEPQVKEG
+690 EGKGFEAFVKDGDQVKKG
-702 DHVKR
+702 DR
-707 GECLLKFDLE
+707 LMTFDLA
-717 YVKNNA
+717 YVKEHA
-723 VSEACMVIYTA
+723 VSEACMIIYTA
-734 LPEGAA
+734 LPQGASIAVEEEKA
-740 IVVPEERELKA
+740 IKA
-751 LDYAADLTGV
+751 LDHGADLLLP

>member
-32 IGGSFTNATMINAY
+32 IGGSFTNGTMISAY
-46 HLEAILGPGTLL
+46 HLEGLLGPGTML

-111 HALLVLSGRLVTAPE
+111 HALLVLSGRLVTAPQ
-126 VLDGAGNALAGMVGS
+126 VLDATGTALAGMVGS

-149 DGSVTKVLG
+149 EGSVTRVLG

-176 AALHNK
+176 AALHNRF
-182 YYKIQLPQVLSFFGG
+182 YNIQLPQVLSFFGG

-203 VCSVAYIFVG
+203 ISSLVYIFVG
-213 ILMYFVWPVI
+213 IVMYFVWPVI
-223 QTGIYGLGALVN
+223 QSGIYGLGALVN
-235 SSGYVGTWIY
+235 NSGYVGTWIY

-257 HHVFYMP
+257 HHVFYIP

-275 VGGQMIYGAQ
+275 VGGQMVYGAQ

-290 QLAHVGEIAHFS
+290 QLGRVGEIAHFS

-326 AMYQVAKPEKKQAA
+326 AMYHTARPEKRQVA
-340 GGLLVSAA
+340 GSLLVSAA

-382 YMLMHILNVG
+382 YMLMHMLNVG

-400 IIDLVLFGI
+400 IIDLVMFGI

-414 KTSWYWIPVVGVA
+414 KTSWYWIPVVGIV
-427 YFAVYFFLFKFL
+427 YFAVYYVLFKAL
-439 ILKFDLKTPGRD
+439 ILHFDLKTPGRD

-459 RRSDVDARKNSP
+459 TRSDVSARKQAGETGGDSV
-471 EGRAAVDERSQMI
+471 VDERSRMI
-484 LNGLGGRKNVVD
+484 LNGLGGKNNVAD

-501 TRLRCTVNKPELVN
+501 TRLRCTVHKPELVD
-515 EALLKKTGAAGVI
+515 EELLKKTGAAGVI
-528 KKGQGVQVIYGP
+528 RKGQGVQVIYGP

-550 AYMPS
+550 RFMAT
-555 APDVEYQE
+555 APD
-563 EESTAGNGAGSQ
+563 SQ
-575 ASGGQKTDMAGNPDA
+575 GRRT
-590 GNKAAGSGA
+590 
-599 EKADKKAPAGKK
+599 
-611 VALYSPFTGKV
+611 ALYSPFSGRV
-622 EPIEHAPDVTFAQKM
+622 QSIEHAPDVTFAQKM
-637 IGDGFMVMP
+637 IGDGYMVMP
-646 ASGEVLAPCDL
+646 TDGQVLAPCDGQ
-657 DVAFVFPTG
+657 VAFVFPTG
-666 HAMGLKTAEG
+666 HAVGLKASDG

-690 EGKGFEPQVKEG
+690 EGKGFEALVKEG
-702 DHVKR
+702 DQVKK
-707 GECLLKFDLE
+707 GDKIMQFDLDYIRE
-717 YVKNNA
+717 HA
-723 VSEACMVIYTA
+723 VSEACMIIYTA

-740 IVVPEERELKA
+740 IQVPQEKEIRA
-751 LDYAADLTGV
+751 LDHGADLLEP

>member
-32 IGGSFTNATMINAY
+32 IGGSFTNATMISAY
-46 HLEAILGPGTLL
+46 HLEAILGPGTVL

-63 ILNSCGNVVFENL
+63 ILNNCGNVVFENL

-90 QEKEVAALAS
+90 KEKEVAALAS

-111 HALLVLSGRLVTAPE
+111 HAMLVLFGKVTVAPA
-126 VLDGAGNALAGMVGS
+126 VMDGAGLPLSDMIGS

-149 DGSVTKVLG
+149 EGSVTKVLG

-167 GGVIVGLGV
+167 GGVIVGIGV

-182 YYKIQLPQVLSFFGG
+182 YYNIQLPQVLSFFGG

-203 VCSVAYIFVG
+203 ISSLVYIFVG
-213 ILMYFVWPVI
+213 IFMYFVWPVI
-223 QTGIYGLGALVN
+223 QNGIYGLGALVN
-235 SSGYVGTWIY
+235 NSGYAGTWIY

-275 VGGQMIYGAQ
+275 VAGQMVYGAQ

-290 QLAHVGEIAHFS
+290 QLANVGEIAHFS

-326 AMYQVAKPEKKQAA
+326 AMYKTAKAEKRQVA
-340 GGLLVSAA
+340 GGLLLSAA

-369 FLYAV
+369 FLYAI

-409 LPGAG
+409 LPGAA

-427 YFAVYFFLFKFL
+427 YFGVYFFLFRFL
-439 ILKFDLKTPGRD
+439 ILKYDLKTPGRD
-451 DSEEVKLY
+451 DNEEVKLY
-459 RRSDVDARKNSP
+459 VRSDVNAKKAAASAGGMGSSP
-471 EGRAAVDERSQMI
+471 DDERSRMI
-484 LNGLGGRKNVVD
+484 LNGLGGKKNVAD

-501 TRLRCTVNKPELVN
+501 TRLRCTVNKPELVS
-515 EALLKKTGAAGVI
+515 EDLLKKTGAAGVI
-528 KKGQGVQVIYGP
+528 RKGQGIQVIYGP
-540 TVPNIKADLV
+540 TVPNIKANLV
-550 AYMPS
+550 AYMDY
-555 APDVEYQE
+555 APDVEYHGE
-563 EESTAGNGAGSQ
+563 EESQ
-575 ASGGQKTDMAGNPDA
+575 A
-590 GNKAAGSGA
+590 GA
-599 EKADKKAPAGKK
+599 EKEPVKAEAAAGANAQAAETKASSK
-611 VALYSPFTGKV
+611 RVPLYSPFNGRV
-622 EPIEHAPDVTFAQKM
+622 EPIEHAPDITFAQKM

-646 ASGEVLAPCDL
+646 SDGQVLAPCDCE
-657 DVAFVFPTG
+657 VAFVFPTK
-666 HAMGLKTAEG
+666 HAVGLKSADG
-676 TEFMLHIGVDTVKL
+676 MEFMLHIGVDTVKL
-690 EGKGFEPQVKEG
+690 EGKGFEAFVKDGDQVKKG
-702 DHVKR
+702 DR
-707 GECLLKFDLE
+707 LMTFDLA
-717 YVKNNA
+717 YVKEHA
-723 VSEACMVIYTA
+723 VSEACMIIYTV
-734 LPEGAA
+734 LPQGASIAVEEEKA
-740 IVVPEERELKA
+740 IKA
-751 LDYAADLTGV
+751 LDHGADLLLP